1 MGRKRSASST
11 PEPAQVATSPIP
23 SSGSPNPQSATP
35 NPGDSVASP
44 KAVNKS
50 ASSSKKKVKMT
61 PGGVRRSNRLK
72 SGVRTTT
79 ETEAQEIERIIEEIT
94 STDSEEDEEE
104 DQQPN
109 TVEEAKE
116 VEVEE
121 EEEEEEAGAVPEE
134 DQHPVVGKE
143 GAKEV
148 EEDLVLETN
157 GIGDCWDG
165 LVEICKRQKKT
176 MAELQAQDAAR
187 ASRAKKRSSAAHL
200 TYKGLY
206 FDTIKEVVVLQEEN
220 RRLIKELEYARGRD
234 AGLTDALKLTSK
246 SCCCS
251 RAQ

>member
-11 PEPAQVATSPIP
+11 PEPAQVATSPLP
-23 SSGSPNPQSATP
+23 SSGSPNPQSAIP

-116 VEVEE
+116 VEEE
-121 EEEEEEAGAVPEE
+121 EQEEEEAGEVPEE

-157 GIGDCWDG
+157 EIGDCWEG